1 MNGVIEQPQQPQNGA
16 SSSTTTI
23 QMAEP
28 LHLQRLEAALD
39 MRPFMHY
46 ARDILSHPLTS
57 PEDTEADDSHANE
70 TDDDDG
76 MKLPGETKK
85 KKSKKLGTKQG
96 K

>member
-1 MNGVIEQPQQPQNGA
+1 MNGVIEQPQQPQNVA
-16 SSSTTTI
+16 SSSAAM

-57 PEDTEADDSHANE
+57 PEDTEADDSHGNE

-76 MKLPGETKK
+76 VKLPGETKK